1 MGFFFLPCFFH
12 QLENPGRGPTRHL
25 LAGGPSV
32 NAIVDCT
39 VPEKILLAA
48 HHLED
53 QGQSPFSA
61 EALIVA
67 SWQKFPKTFG
77 LKGYAELYPDSN
89 KVLSSIMGVKGL
101 ASRGWLLKMGQKL
114 YSLSREGRLVVQRI
128 VEGGEPVVSKGGLM
142 KLSRDQEKLL
152 FRLFETDAVE
162 KYTEG
167 RKPDLTFADACR
179 FWEIS
184 ESMNGDTL
192 NSRMNKL
199 RIQLADIDRVLNQGE
214 TELSNGRCVSMED
227 IAHLTD
233 VHQYLEERFSRH
245 LNLLKTRL
253 EKA

>member
-1 MGFFFLPCFFH
+1 M
-12 QLENPGRGPTRHL
+12 N
-25 LAGGPSV
+25 S
-32 NAIVDCT
+32 IVDCT

-48 HHLED
+48 HFLEEE
-53 QGQSPFSA
+53 GQSPFSA

-101 ASRGWLLKMGQKL
+101 ASRGWLIKMGQKL
-114 YSLSREGRLVVQRI
+114 YSLSREGRQVVRRI
-128 VEGGEPVVSKGGLM
+128 LEGGEPAISKGGPP
-142 KLSRDQEKLL
+142 KLSREQEKIL
-152 FRLFETDAVE
+152 FRLFDTDAVE

-167 RKPDLTFADACR
+167 RKPDLTFSDACR
-179 FWEIS
+179 FWDIS

-192 NSRMNKL
+192 NSRMDKL
-199 RIQLADIDRVLNQGE
+199 RIQLADMERILSQGE
-214 TELSNGRCVSMED
+214 TELSNGRSVSTDD

-245 LNLLKTRL
+245 LNNLKTRL